1 MATFN
6 LQGFEYLLITFIIFI
21 FGRVFQKIVTL
32 KIENPP
38 TIIANKNEII
48 SEQAVGPLE
57 KLTNIEKLS
66 GLDEIRC
73 LEPDCKEL
81 LKAAGFDNIY
91 KLVESETD
99 DLYEKVVAANNRFMF
114 MSQTPSKS
122 RITCW
127 QECAKILLAEFQNSI
142 HSPLNA

>member
-1 MATFN
+1 M
-6 LQGFEYLLITFIIFI
+6 QGLEYLLITFIIFI
-21 FGRVFQKIVTL
+21 FGRVFQKRVTL

-38 TIIANKNEII
+38 PKIMNTNDII
-48 SEQAVGPLE
+48 SEQVVDPLE
-57 KLTNIEKLS
+57 KLTNIEKLPD
-66 GLDEIRC
+66 LDEIMC
-73 LEPDCKEL
+73 IKPDCKEL

-99 DLYEKVVAANNRFMF
+99 DLYERVVAANNRFMF

-127 QECAKILLAEFQNSI
+127 QECAKILLVDFQTSVY
-142 HSPLNA
+142 SPLNA